1 MFFQLLM
8 DKQNKLFMR
17 EENGKEKNE
26 ILKKKIIFFSRENN
40 AY

>member
-1 MFFQLLM
+1 M
-8 DKQNKLFMR
+8 DKQNKLFMQ

-26 ILKKKIIFFSRENN
+26 ILKKINFFSRENN